1 MNANLQNYGEWIMTL
16 VVIAILCSSC
26 YVGVIQP
33 TPTPTKPVLPTLTAT
48 DTPNPTPTPETWC
61 EPGSYAVVAEPQQ
74 LWEDAALTVPAFVG
88 SVNEWHTVYLR
99 PAKLAAG
106 EAVLLLFDRTESAWL
121 VIAAEGTRRVG
132 WLALEALPVGCR

>member
-1 MNANLQNYGEWIMTL
+1 MRYLILLAL
-16 VVIAILCSSC
+16 LCSSC

-33 TPTPTKPVLPTLTAT
+33 TPTIWATNTPTPMV
-48 DTPNPTPTPETWC
+48 TPNVTPTPETWC
-61 EPGSYAVVAEPQQ
+61 EPGSYAVVAEAQQ

-106 EAVLLLFDRTESAWL
+106 EAVLLLFDRTESAWF